1 VISGQ
6 LNSDF
11 VLCIDSKE
19 PEIIEEALKNY
30 AGKALINSV
39 ALDEKELEEILPLA
53 KNMVLV

>member
-1 VISGQ
+1 MISGQ
-6 LNSDF
+6 LN
-11 VLCIDSKE
+11 LILYCIDSKE

-39 ALDEKELEEILPLA
+39 ALDEKELKVKSFLLQ